1 MGEQMPLPAGAAGE
15 SGLER
20 LEDLDSQ
27 LDDALG
33 DFDETMGESSAANS
47 NGGAEQEIDI
57 LNPMT
62 SGGSSSQNDEPLYD
76 DGGPEGS
83 GGQDGESGSIE
94 NEGIAQRAAQGADS
108 GGQQGSASGSEGA
121 ESGSQSGGQ
130 QGSDSGSEGAES
142 GSQSDGQQGSASAS
156 AGGASGASS
165 ADGQQAGSD
174 SGAGSV
180 IPVPEDVGDGR
191 NDDIVLRQIREAALH
206 EKDPVLRERLWEEYR
221 RIRDQK

>member
-15 SGLER
+15 SGLEH
-20 LEDLDSQ
+20 LEDLDAQ

-47 NGGAEQEIDI
+47 NGGGEQEIDI

-62 SGGSSSQNDEPLYD
+62 SGGASSENDEPLYD
-76 DGGPEGS
+76 DGGLEGS
-83 GGQDGESGSIE
+83 GGQDGESAAVE

-108 GGQQGSASGSEGA
+108 G
-121 ESGSQSGGQ
+121 SQSGGQ
-130 QGSDSGSEGAES
+130 QGSASAQGSDS
-142 GSQSDGQQGSASAS
+142 GSQSDGQQGSASS
-156 AGGASGASS
+156 SEGGASGASA
-165 ADGQQAGSD
+165 ADGQQSGSNSAGTAGDAAGSI
-174 SGAGSV
+174 

-191 NDDIVLRQIREAALH
+191 NDDIVLRQIREAALN

-221 RIRDQK
+221 RIRDLK

>member
-15 SGLER
+15 IGAEH

-47 NGGAEQEIDI
+47 NGGGEQEIDI

-62 SGGSSSQNDEPLYD
+62 SSEASSENDEPLYD
-76 DGGPEGS
+76 AGDLEGS
-83 GGQDGESGSIE
+83 GSANGESGVIE
-94 NEGIAQRAAQGADS
+94 NESIAQRAAQGADSGSQSSGQS
-108 GGQQGSASGSEGA
+108 GGQQGSASGSEGG
-121 ESGSQSGGQ
+121 ESGAS
-130 QGSDSGSEGAES
+130 SDSEGSESGAS
-142 GSQSDGQQGSASAS
+142 SASE
-156 AGGASGASS
+156 GGESGASS
-165 ADGQQAGSD
+165 ADGQQAGSN
-174 SGAGSV
+174 SSGPITEGAGNV

-191 NDDIVLRQIREAALH
+191 NDDIVLRQIREAALQ
-206 EKDPVLRERLWEEYR
+206 EKDPVLREKLWQEYR

>member
-15 SGLER
+15 SGLEQ

-62 SGGSSSQNDEPLYD
+62 SGGASSENDEPLYD
-76 DGGPEGS
+76 DGGLEGS
-83 GGQDGESGSIE
+83 GRQEGESAAVE
-94 NEGIAQRAAQGADS
+94 NESIAQRAAQGADS
-108 GGQQGSASGSEGA
+108 GSQSGGEQGGASASEGGASGESSSQGA
-121 ESGSQSGGQ
+121 ESGS
-130 QGSDSGSEGAES
+130 E
-142 GSQSDGQQGSASAS
+142 SDGQQGSASS
-156 AGGASGASS
+156 SEGGASGASS
-165 ADGQQAGSD
+165 ADGQQAGSNSAGD
-174 SGAGSV
+174 GAGSV

-191 NDDIVLRQIREAALH
+191 NDDIVLRQIREAALN

-221 RIRDQK
+221 RIKDQK

>member
-15 SGLER
+15 SGLEH

-33 DFDETMGESSAANS
+33 DFDETMSGSSAANS
-47 NGGAEQEIDI
+47 NGGGEQEIDI

-62 SGGSSSQNDEPLYD
+62 SGGASSENDEPLYD
-76 DGGPEGS
+76 DGGLEGS
-83 GGQDGESGSIE
+83 GGQDGESGAIE

-108 GGQQGSASGSEGA
+108 G
-121 ESGSQSGGQ
+121 
-130 QGSDSGSEGAES
+130 
-142 GSQSDGQQGSASAS
+142 SQSDGQQGSASS
-156 AGGASGASS
+156 SEGGASGASS
-165 ADGQQAGSD
+165 ADGQQSGSNSAGTAGD
-174 SGAGSV
+174 AAGSV

-191 NDDIVLRQIREAALH
+191 NDDIVLRQIREAALN

-221 RIRDQK
+221 RIRGQR

>member
-1 MGEQMPLPAGAAGE
+1 
-15 SGLER
+15 
-20 LEDLDSQ
+20 
-27 LDDALG
+27 
-33 DFDETMGESSAANS
+33 
-47 NGGAEQEIDI
+47 
-57 LNPMT
+57 MT

-83 GGQDGESGSIE
+83 GGQDGESGSVE
-94 NEGIAQRAAQGADS
+94 NEGIAQRAAAGADS
-108 GGQQGSASGSEGA
+108 GGQEGSASGSEGA

-130 QGSDSGSEGAES
+130 QGSES

-156 AGGASGASS
+156 EGGASGASS
-165 ADGQQAGSD
+165 VDGQQAGSESGD
-174 SGAGSV
+174 GAGSV

-191 NDDIVLRQIREAALH
+191 NDDIVLRQIREAALN

>member
-1 MGEQMPLPAGAAGE
+1 MGEQMPLPAGVAGE
-15 SGLER
+15 SGLEQ

-33 DFDETMGESSAANS
+33 DFDEIMGESSAANS

-62 SGGSSSQNDEPLYD
+62 SGGASSENDEPLYD
-76 DGGPEGS
+76 DGGLEGS
-83 GGQDGESGSIE
+83 GGQEGESGVIE
-94 NEGIAQRAAQGADS
+94 NEGIAQRAAQGADSGSQS

-121 ESGSQSGGQ
+121 ESGSQS
-130 QGSDSGSEGAES
+130 
-142 GSQSDGQQGSASAS
+142 DGQEGSASSS

-165 ADGQQAGSD
+165 ADGQQAGSNSAGD
-174 SGAGSV
+174 GASSV

-191 NDDIVLRQIREAALH
+191 NDDIVLRQIREAALN